1 MHINYKKNIFYR
13 FIRQLID
20 LFVILYFII
29 FKLILSIFRKKKK
42 YKGIV
47 ILRLDALGD
56 LFLWLSS
63 ANEIRKKYRGKHITL
78 VCKEEYVEFLTSLN
92 LFNTLIPINLNK
104 FFRNPIYHFH
114 AINRIV
120 KHSYDLLLSP
130 MYSRAIKCDVLVKL
144 IFAKKKIG
152 CSGDNSSIR
161 KLTKVVTNN
170 WYSELVSPSSSANP
184 IHETFSNFQ
193 FLNHIGIQKPPN
205 F

>member
-29 FKLILSIFRKKKK
+29 FKLILSIFRQKNK

-63 ANEIRKKYRGKHITL
+63 ANEIQKKYRGKHITL
-78 VCKEEYVEFLTSLN
+78 VCKEEYLEFLKSLN

-104 FFRNPIYHFH
+104 FYKNPIYHFH
-114 AINRIV
+114 TINRIA

-130 MYSRAIKCDVLVKL
+130 MYSRSIKCDVLAKL
-144 IFAKKKIG
+144 IFAKKK
-152 CSGDNSSIR
+152 
-161 KLTKVVTNN
+161 N
-170 WYSELVSPSSSANP
+170 WM
-184 IHETFSNFQ
+184 FW
-193 FLNHIGIQKPPN
+193 
-205 F
+205 